1 MEGKEWRET
10 IGEMVRE
17 HMRSPELEHYFSVKM
32 TRERAQVMLLQLGL
46 YVRHRRDC
54 WANVSSNCPEM
65 AVKHKIIEHEI
76 GEVIKDKYSEHGHL
90 DLIVRQGRTVGL
102 SAEEV
107 LNAKPIPT
115 TQATLYAWAWMTRN
129 KPWIEGL
136 AALTVTEWTNDDR
149 LLRDQ
154 GGGHSTRMA
163 RRWMDDMGLKMK
175 DMPNFEAHAEADEE
189 HSDMFLPFLE
199 RFATGEKEKL
209 ALQAVQES
217 LDLFAIY
224 REGVAVAMEKIRQ
237 QALGNRH

>member
-1 MEGKEWRET
+1 MNEAEWRKT

-17 HMRSPELEHYFSVKM
+17 HMRSPQLEHYFAVRM
-32 TRERAQVMLLQLGL
+32 TRPRAELMLLQLGL
-46 YVRHRRDC
+46 YIRHRRDC

-90 DLIVRQGRTVGL
+90 DLIVRQGRTLGL
-102 SAEEV
+102 SADDV
-107 LNAKPIPT
+107 LEAKPIPT
-115 TQATLYAWAWMTRN
+115 TQATLYAWAWMTRA
-129 KPWIEGL
+129 KSWIEGL

-149 LLRDQ
+149 LLSDM

-163 RRWMDDMGLKMK
+163 RRWMEDLGLKMK
-175 DMPNFEAHAEADEE
+175 DLPNFEAHSEADEE
-189 HSDMFLPFLE
+189 HSDMFLPFLS
-199 RFATGEKEKL
+199 RFATGEKEQS

-224 REGVAVAMEKIRQ
+224 REGVAIAMKKLPE
-237 QALGNRH
+237 